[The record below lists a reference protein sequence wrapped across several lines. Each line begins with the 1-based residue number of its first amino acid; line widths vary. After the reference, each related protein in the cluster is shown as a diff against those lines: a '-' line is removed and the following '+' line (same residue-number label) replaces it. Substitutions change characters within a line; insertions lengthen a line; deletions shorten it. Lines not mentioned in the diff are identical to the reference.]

1 MDNREKYL
9 KDEMIS
15 VKQLGDKIGYG
26 NLMSWASALW
36 RKELDNMDCP
46 VNGAFVPRIDELGYD
61 EKIYD
66 DWVEKF
72 TD

>member
-1 MDNREKYL
+1 MDSKDKLL
-9 KDEMIS
+9 KEEMLS

-36 RKELDNMDCP
+36 RKKLYDQECP
-46 VNGAFVPRIDELGYD
+46 TIGAFVPRVDNLGYD

-66 DWVEKF
+66 SWVKKF